1 MGKFLRKNQ
10 YIVLLAL
17 VVFFS
22 LFPIVGIFV
31 TPKLLHTHD
40 GFAHLARIGAYF
52 KALQDFEFPVRWAGD
67 LNYGYGMPIFNF
79 MYQTPYFI
87 ASLFL
92 LTHMGLVNAFKVTL
106 ALSFILSG
114 IFMFGFAKEAFND
127 YKKAFLVAIFYQFAP
142 FRLIELLVRGAFG
155 EVYTYAFLPLVLWG
169 IALFVKKQAYKS
181 FLLISLATALLVLSH
196 NALSLV
202 FFGICFVYTFLFAQN
217 KNSFF
222 KTLLALGIGL
232 LLSAYYWFPA
242 IIEHKYTYGDL
253 FMKTLY
259 LEHFPPI
266 QNFFIPNFFNSSY
279 LQTGGIS
286 VQLGLFHVIAI
297 IFSLFLLFRK
307 NTEKF
312 IKRLTVVNIFL
323 LLITFFFMQPI
334 SIPVWV
340 HVALLRQ
347 FQFSWRLLGIVA
359 FITSILSVSYLYFKV
374 FTKQWIYIVLVTLT
388 IITTAYYWKPPLG
401 YDVINEKYFWNF
413 PLTSTYFG
421 ETDVIWSAGPAKAY
435 PKSRIEFVQGAGKI
449 TKFVKHQTTQ
459 TFTVKTTS
467 KAVLVS
473 NTEYFPGWRVFVNG
487 EPVAI
492 QFQDPNWRG
501 LITFAVPKGEST
513 VQIVFGET
521 PLRLGADIASLSAI
535 VLLFAIGIARKKL
548 FYENKKK

>member
-1 MGKFLRKNQ
+1 MGKFLRKYQ
-10 YIVLLAL
+10 YLVLLAL
-17 VVFFS
+17 IVFVSF
-22 LFPIVGIFV
+22 FPIVGIFI

-40 GFAHLARIGAYF
+40 GFAHLARIAAYY

-92 LTHMGLVNAFKVTL
+92 FTHMSLVNAFKVTL
-106 ALSFILSG
+106 GLSYILSG
-114 IFMFGFAKEAFND
+114 IFMYGFAKEAFND
-127 YKKAFLVAIFYQFAP
+127 NKKAFLVAIFYQFAP

-169 IALFVKKQAYKS
+169 IAKFVKKQSFTS
-181 FLLISLATALLVLSH
+181 FLLISIATALLVLSH

-217 KNSFF
+217 KNTFF
-222 KTLLALGIGL
+222 KTMIALCFGL
-232 LLSAYYWFPA
+232 LLSAYYWVPA

-259 LEHFPPI
+259 LHYFPPL
-266 QNFFIPNFFNSSY
+266 QNFFIPNLINSTSF
-279 LQTGGIS
+279 QTGGIS
-286 VQLGLFHVIAI
+286 VQIGLFHVIAI

-307 NTEKF
+307 NTETF
-312 IKRLTVVNIFL
+312 IKKLTVANIIL

-334 SIPVWV
+334 SIPIWE

-347 FQFSWRLLGIVA
+347 FQFAWRLLGIVT
-359 FITSILSVSYLYFKV
+359 FITSILSVSYLYFKI
-374 FTKQWIYIVLVTLT
+374 FTKQWVYILLVVLT

-401 YDVINEKYFWNF
+401 YDAINEKYYWNF

-435 PKSRIEFVQGAGKI
+435 PQSRIEFVAGNGKI
-449 TKFVKHQTTQ
+449 TKFIKRQTTQ
-459 TFTVKTTS
+459 TFTVKTNN

-487 EPVAI
+487 EPVSI

-501 LITFAVPKGEST
+501 LITFAVPKGTST
-513 VQIVFGET
+513 VQIAFGET
-521 PLRLGADIASLSAI
+521 PLRLSSDIASLTGI
-535 VLLFAIGIARKKL
+535 ILLIFLGILRKKI
-548 FYENKKK
+548 FYERKKV